1 MSKAFTKEPDP
12 EFELDDEDEED
23 AAPSGGKNYMTPEG
37 FKRLQDELQN
47 LKHVER
53 PKMTDIV
60 AWAASNGDRSENA
73 DYHYGKKKLRE
84 MDRRIRYLTKRID
97 SAEVVEYTKNTSDQ
111 VFFGSTVTIEDTET
125 GEITAYQ
132 LVGPFESDLQKN
144 KISVTSPI
152 GKALI
157 GKVAGDEVRVKT
169 PGGLRVLQVMD
180 IRIGADG

>member
-12 EFELDDEDEED
+12 DFELDDEDEED

-111 VFFGSTVTIEDTET
+111 VFFGSTVTIRDEDDTEKT
-125 GEITAYQ
+125 YSIVGIDEIDLERGRISWISPLANA
-132 LVGPFESDLQKN
+132 LFKARVGDW
-144 KISVTSPI
+144 VTF
-152 GKALI
+152 
-157 GKVAGDEVRVKT
+157 KT
-169 PGGLRVLQVMD
+169 PKGTREVEIVALDYRKLD
-180 IRIGADG
+180 